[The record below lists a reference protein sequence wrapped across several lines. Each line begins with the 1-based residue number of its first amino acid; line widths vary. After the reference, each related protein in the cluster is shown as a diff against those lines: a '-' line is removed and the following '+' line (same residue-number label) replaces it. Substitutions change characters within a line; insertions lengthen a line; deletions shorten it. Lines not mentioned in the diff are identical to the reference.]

1 MSAYQLALQ
10 LALPLAR
17 RFGSCAED
25 AETHHLVALLPG
37 LQYFS

>member
-25 AETHHLVALLPG
+25 AETHLVALLPG